1 MQHHESQQ
9 NSDYILVARLDNSK
23 NLSNLLKAIHFK
35 DTATVFISANGLK
48 VTVEESKYAQ
58 ASAFIQSSVFQ
69 EYNFDEESAT
79 FKINLNVLLEC
90 LHIFG
95 SSSEKSSATAL
106 KMCYA
111 GHGYP
116 LKLLLAEEGGILTD
130 CSITTM
136 DADDVVDF
144 NFSSTDVLNKV
155 IMKSLALKDAFQE
168 LDMTSDVI
176 QILMSPDAPYFR
188 ISTFGN
194 SGSAHVD
201 YPKDSEMVETF
212 ECVQTQSN
220 RYKTSL
226 LKPSTKAL
234 VPSNKVSIRMDDRGF
249 LSLQYMILNEDG
261 QICFVEYLCAPN
273 EELEGDEDFDR

>member
-1 MQHHESQQ
+1 MQHQESQAD
-9 NSDYILVARLDNSK
+9 SLLVARLDNSK

-35 DTATVFISANGLK
+35 DTATIFISANGLK

-69 EYNFDEESAT
+69 EYSFDEESAT
-79 FKINLNVLLEC
+79 FKINLNALLEC

-95 SSSEKSSATAL
+95 SSGSEKSSATAL

-111 GHGYP
+111 GYGYP

-136 DADDVVDF
+136 DAEDVVDF
-144 NFSSTDVLNKV
+144 NFSSNDVVNKI

-168 LDMTSDVI
+168 LDMTSEVI

-201 YPKDSEMVETF
+201 YPKDSELVETF
-212 ECVQTQSN
+212 ECTQTQSN

-234 VPSNKVSIRMDDRGF
+234 VPSNKVSIRMDERGF

-273 EELEGDEDFDR
+273 EELENEEYDR